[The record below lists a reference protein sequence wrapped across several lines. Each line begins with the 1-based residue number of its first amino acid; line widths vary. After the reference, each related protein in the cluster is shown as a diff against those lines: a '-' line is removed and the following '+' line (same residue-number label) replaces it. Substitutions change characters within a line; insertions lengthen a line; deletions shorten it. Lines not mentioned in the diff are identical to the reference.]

1 MLSLN
6 GILPPVPTSFDKQGN
21 LYLKMIKENLVS
33 LNAYNLR
40 GYLILGSNGELVM
53 LSEKERIEV
62 LRTARETIPV
72 DKVMMAGTGCQSTRE
87 TIDFTR
93 QAADLG
99 TDIALVLNPHYYKS
113 SMSQNV
119 LVNHYK
125 KVADASPIP
134 LVVYNMPANTGIDM
148 DAETIYQISLH
159 PNIIG
164 LKDSGGNVTKM
175 GDLHKR
181 CGNEFQILAGGA
193 GFFLPALSVGATGG
207 ILALANILPQ
217 LCINLH
223 QMFLEGEI
231 EQAKELQVRLIS
243 INTAITRVWGIPAL
257 KAAMDMTGL
266 YGGPVREP
274 LLPVD
279 QAQEDT
285 LKQLL
290 MEVGILD

>member
-1 MLSLN
+1 MCN
-6 GILPPVPTSFDKQGN
+6 F
-21 LYLKMIKENLVS
+21 KMIQENLVS
-33 LNAYNLR
+33 LNAYSLR
-40 GYLILGSNGELVM
+40 GYLILVSNGELVM

-62 LRTARETIPV
+62 LRTAREAIPV

-119 LVNHYK
+119 LVNHYQ

-134 LVVYNMPANTGIDM
+134 LVVYNMPANSGIDM

-175 GDLHKR
+175 GDLHKM
-181 CGNEFQILAGGA
+181 CGKKFQILAGGA
-193 GFFLPALSVGATGG
+193 GFFLPALSIGATGG

-217 LCINLH
+217 LCIDLQ
-223 QMFLEGEI
+223 QMVLEGER
-231 EQAKELQVRLIS
+231 EKAKELQVR
-243 INTAITRVWGIPAL
+243 
-257 KAAMDMTGL
+257 
-266 YGGPVREP
+266 
-274 LLPVD
+274 
-279 QAQEDT
+279 
-285 LKQLL
+285 
-290 MEVGILD
+290 